1 MISLSDRQFSIVAEV
16 AKPLPIE
23 KRAQFLERIAA
34 MLELPDV
41 CGRRFTD
48 DDVIDCTALAKRG
61 LVQHSN
67 DAA

>member
-1 MISLSDRQFSIVAEV
+1 MISLSDRQLSIVAEV

-34 MLELPDV
+34 MLELRRR
-41 CGRRFTD
+41 GRRFTD